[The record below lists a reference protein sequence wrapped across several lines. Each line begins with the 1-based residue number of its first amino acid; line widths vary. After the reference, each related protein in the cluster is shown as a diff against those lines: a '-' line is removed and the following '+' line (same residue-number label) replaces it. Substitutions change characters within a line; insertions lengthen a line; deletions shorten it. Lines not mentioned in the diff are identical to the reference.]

1 MSSPKVSE
9 KTYCTSLIRLLVFT
23 LTHMTFT
30 RRSSLTGAAEDV
42 IAVLQYLL
50 QGQHHSPVNKL
61 T

>member
-30 RRSSLTGAAEDV
+30 RRSSLQVQLKTLSRFCSICFRGSTTV
-42 IAVLQYLL
+42 PSI
-50 QGQHHSPVNKL
+50 N
-61 T
+61 